1 MPTMTLKAVSDLVEE
16 FEPEPRGARVRLVVE
31 SERPVRA
38 YLLDDRGLD
47 EYYDEEGDSF
57 TTLAGPSRADTYLV
71 LRGHIPRDTV
81 SYLLIINEGKR
92 PTAVHWDFR

>member
-47 EYYDEEGDSF
+47 E
-57 TTLAGPSRADTYLV
+57 
-71 LRGHIPRDTV
+71 
-81 SYLLIINEGKR
+81 
-92 PTAVHWDFR
+92 